1 MIEFVSHRRARSG
14 YPADCLIQKN
24 MKNCRGG
31 WMSLPKG
38 NAVVAQSGGPTV
50 VINASLAGV
59 VEAIQ
64 KSGLADSIF
73 GARHAV
79 RGMLEGNLV

>member
-1 MIEFVSHRRARSG
+1 
-14 YPADCLIQKN
+14 

>member
-1 MIEFVSHRRARSG
+1 
-14 YPADCLIQKN
+14 
-24 MKNCRGG
+24 
-31 WMSLPKG
+31 MSLPKG

-64 KSGLADSIF
+64 QSGLADSIF

-79 RGMLEGNLV
+79 RGTVSYTHLRAHET